1 METKKV
7 RKHTCFQNG
16 LGQDPLNPKN
26 CNCRKYVTTTE
37 AALLVKESEAQYVVT
52 RYAEVSDACPVCDGQ
67 DILKN
72 SCIRCEKTGKIIRKE
87 PVYGEDIIVSVG
99 IKQQK
104 IIKKKTPR
112 SPTIEQGHI
121 YRALDDPGSSRSDN
135 ARARWDEVELLTLK
149 ERIKLLVVNYDLQL
163 FEIAWRAWEADPSQ
177 PFPLEL
183 RTEPS
188 NNKQSGT
195 GRRYDYGRSV

>member
-16 LGQDPLNPKN
+16 PGQDPLSPKN
-26 CNCRKYVTTTE
+26 CNCRKYIAVTE
-37 AALLVKESEAQYVVT
+37 AAVLVKESEAQYVVA
-52 RYAEVSDACPVCDGQ
+52 RYAEVSDICPICNGEEK
-67 DILKN
+67 LTKLCSNCKN
-72 SCIRCEKTGKIIRKE
+72 TGKIIRKE

-99 IKQQK
+99 QRSQR

-121 YRALDDPGSSRSDN
+121 YRALDDPDSDRSQA
-135 ARARWDEVELLTLK
+135 ARSRWDEVELLTLK
-149 ERIKLLVVNYDLQL
+149 ERIKLLVVDCDVET
-163 FEIAWRAWEADPSQ
+163 FESNWRVWEQDPSQ
-177 PFPLEL
+177 PFPLAF
-183 RTEPS
+183 RYEPS
-188 NNKQSGT
+188 DNSVTGT